1 MSCVPLP
8 ISHGIVLI
16 SRTHIHTDTDT
27 PHVHAHIYTYTHTSA
42 PTHMPMYKQMSFNI
56 FTSVRMPKSRLTGV
70 QTGGRGRLE
79 DSWGMSRT
87 TSKQA

>member
-1 MSCVPLP
+1 
-8 ISHGIVLI
+8 
-16 SRTHIHTDTDT
+16 
-27 PHVHAHIYTYTHTSA
+27 
-42 PTHMPMYKQMSFNI
+42 MYKQMSFNI